1 MTYEA
6 FKEKYGIILNP
17 QQDEVV
23 QTVEGP
29 VLLLAVPGSGKTTV
43 LVTRLGYMLHCCGIA
58 PESIL
63 TMTYT
68 VAAARD
74 MRARFSSLFGED
86 LGRQLAFRTINGVS
100 SLIIRQFERML
111 GRPAFELLSDERQVL
126 GLIREIYGQVNRGDH
141 PTDSEIKAVRTGIA
155 YAKNQMLTQSE
166 IQEMDDE
173 IKGFTKI
180 YSLYNGTLRKR
191 RCMDYD
197 DQMVYALRI
206 LQQYPEVKQVF
217 CNRFRYLCVDEAQ
230 DTSKIQH
237 EIIRTMAQGNIFM
250 VGDEDQS
257 IYGFR
262 AAYPEALLHMEQDY
276 PGTRVLLME
285 TNYRSLIPIVS
296 VADRFIQ
303 ASPNRHPKRMVASR
317 GDGAP
322 VREIK
327 LKARKN
333 QYAYLLKV
341 AQDCPEETAV
351 LFRDNDCALPLI
363 DLLEREDIPY
373 RCRKMDVG
381 FFSHR
386 LTRDVT
392 DIIHLA
398 YDQTD
403 AEAFLR
409 VYYKFSSGI
418 SRKAAEAAIARG
430 RGQYPLMALVSEDR
444 SLSDWTRSRCQ
455 GLYTHLLS
463 LPGDRGDKAIY
474 RIMQFM
480 GYGDYLESIGMDTS
494 RVGILSAIGERT
506 DSPKALLERLAELQ
520 TLILNKEDS
529 DAKFILST
537 IHSSKG
543 LEYDRVFLLDVLDGI
558 LPKEGDDVDEAEE
571 RRLFYVGMTRAKDQ
585 LNLFTFEDPR
595 LESRFTD
602 EVFGRLSPQ
611 KRVQLMKA
619 PVQRT
624 QRPAIAPPPK
634 VDMML
639 DAKFVGG
646 AAVTHK
652 SFGSGEI
659 VNRQG
664 DIVTISF
671 ASGKTAKLS
680 LLTALRGNL
689 LTLTES

>member
-6 FKEKYGIILNP
+6 FKEEYGITLNP
-17 QQDEVV
+17 QQDEAV
-23 QTVEGP
+23 QSVEGP

-43 LVTRLGYMLHCCGIA
+43 LVTRLGYMLLCCQIP

-74 MRARFSSLFGED
+74 MRARFAAMFGED
-86 LGRQLAFRTINGVS
+86 LSAQLEFRTINGVS
-100 SLIIRQFERML
+100 SRIIRQFERML
-111 GRPAFELLSDERQVL
+111 GRRAFDVLSDERQVL
-126 GLIREIYGQVNRGDH
+126 GLIRDIYGEVNRGDH
-141 PTDSEIKAVRTGIA
+141 PTDSDIKAVRTGIA
-155 YAKNQMLTQSE
+155 YAKNQMLGPDA
-166 IQEMDDE
+166 IKEMDDE
-173 IKGFTKI
+173 IKGFSKI

-191 RCMDYD
+191 GLMDYD
-197 DQMVYALRI
+197 DQMVYALQI
-206 LQQYPEVKQVF
+206 LRQYPEVKQVF
-217 CNRFRYLCVDEAQ
+217 CDRYRYLCVDEAQ

-237 EIIRTMAQGNIFM
+237 EIIRTLARGNLFM

-262 AAYPEALLHMEQDY
+262 AAYPEALLHMERDY

-285 TNYRSLIPIVS
+285 TNYRSLTPIVAA
-296 VADRFIQ
+296 ADRFIQ
-303 ASPNRHPKRMVASR
+303 ANRNRHPKHMVASR

-327 LKARKN
+327 LKTRRN
-333 QYAYLLKV
+333 QYSYLLKV

-363 DLLEREDIPY
+363 DLLEREGADY
-373 RCRKMDVG
+373 QCRKMDIG

-409 VYYKFSSGI
+409 VYYKFSAGI

-430 RGQYPLMALVSEDR
+430 RGQYPLMALLSEDR
-444 SLSDWTRSRCQ
+444 SLSDWTRGKCQ

-463 LPGDRGDKAIY
+463 MTGERGDKAIY

-480 GYGDYLESIGMDTS
+480 GYGDYLESTGMDGS
-494 RVGILSAIGERT
+494 RVGILSAIGEHT
-506 DSPKALLERLAELQ
+506 DTPLGLLERLTELQ

-537 IHSSKG
+537 IHSAKG
-543 LEYDRVFLLDVLDGI
+543 LEYNRVFLLDVLDGI
-558 LPKEGDDVDEAEE
+558 LPKEGDDVDEDEE
-571 RRLFYVGMTRAKDQ
+571 RRLFYVGMTRAKNQ
-585 LNLFTFEDPR
+585 LNLFTFEDSR
-595 LESRFTD
+595 LDSRFSD
-602 EVFGRLSPQ
+602 EVFGRKTRSAKHCVNLKPPVSRTSPIQ
-611 KRVQLMKA
+611 A
-619 PVQRT
+619 
-624 QRPAIAPPPK
+624 PPK

-639 DAKFVGG
+639 DAKFISG

-652 SFGSGEI
+652 SFGPGEI
-659 VNRQG
+659 VSRQG
-664 DIVTISF
+664 DIAVISF
-671 ASGKTAKLS
+671 QSGKTAKLS
-680 LLTALRGNL
+680 LHTALRGGL
-689 LTLTES
+689 LSLTES